1 MNIFERAARK
11 KLRFTT
17 NQGKLNT
24 EDLFELTLDQLDAI
38 AADLNGKLTVPGNFS
53 LINPDRV
60 TASQSEN
67 QLRFDIVKHIVEDK
81 LARQAAAAAAA
92 DARQKRNV
100 LLQAL
105 ARKQNEAVD
114 QMDIAALQA
123 QLDELDKVAADTT
136 EA

>member
-17 NQGKLNT
+17 TQGKLNT
-24 EDLFELTLDQLDAI
+24 EDLFDLTLDQLDAI

-81 LARQAAAAAAA
+81 LARQASAAAAA

-105 ARKQNEAVD
+105 ARKQNEEID
-114 QMDIAALQA
+114 QLDIAALQA
-123 QLDELDKVAADTT
+123 KLDELDKAAADPT